1 MQEFES
7 ILTALD
13 EVSRRLDVGC
23 IIREHTDSN
32 YPSSK
37 FSRSLVKQRD
47 QLQNPS
53 TAPTPATPGAQ
64 MQDGNSFADL
74 QIMPWLGEMPTM
86 SQHWIASPSSGS
98 GWVGAA
104 SMGDDATGALRDLM
118 ALKDPLLQ
126 GVRLTSTMVRTQSQN
141 QTANAQSPDEFDF
154 VAELRKLESR
164 AREHDRRLLER
175 E

>member
-7 ILTALD
+7 ILTALE
-13 EVSRRLDVGC
+13 EVSRRLDIGC
-23 IIREHTDSN
+23 TIHEQNRSDSN
-32 YPSSK
+32 YPSAK

-64 MQDGNSFADL
+64 RQDGGSFADL

-104 SMGDDATGALRDLM
+104 GMGDDATGALRDLM
-118 ALKDPLLQ
+118 AFKDPLLQ
-126 GVRLTSTMVRTQSQN
+126 NVMVRAQSQN
-141 QTANAQSPDEFDF
+141 QTANAQSPEEFDF
-154 VAELRKLESR
+154 ISELRKLESR
-164 AREHDRRLLER
+164 AREHDRRQQER